1 MNDKE
6 LLSSKKIWLKRK
18 KYEKYLLHPK
28 EAYTHI
34 FSILQNNI
42 KKEILKFIRNKI
54 TTIEDIKY
62 YFNLN
67 IYELNSHLSLLEQ
80 ALFIEKTNTGYRITS
95 KGIILLKNIE
105 E

>member
-6 LLSSKKIWLKRK
+6 LLNSKKIWLKRK
-18 KYEKYLLHPK
+18 KYEKYLLHTK
-28 EAYTHI
+28 EAYIHI

-42 KKEILKFIRNKI
+42 KKEILKFVGNKI
-54 TTIEDIKY
+54 TTIEDIKN

-67 IYELNSHLSLLEQ
+67 IYELKSHLSLLEQ
-80 ALFIEKTNTGYRITS
+80 ALFLKKTNTGYRVTS
-95 KGIILLKNIE
+95 KGIVFLKNIE